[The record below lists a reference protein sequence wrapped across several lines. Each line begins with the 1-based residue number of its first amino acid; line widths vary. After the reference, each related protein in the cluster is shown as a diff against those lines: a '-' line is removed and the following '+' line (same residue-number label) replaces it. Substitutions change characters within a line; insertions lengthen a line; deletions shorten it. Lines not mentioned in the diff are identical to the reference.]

1 MYDKNNVFAKIAR
14 SEIPTNKICE
24 NEHALSFYDVNPV
37 AETHVLIIPKGEY
50 KNMFD
55 FLHNAAAIEQSAFW
69 DCVKET
75 ARKMNCDD
83 ACNVIANVGRGTF
96 FYQSVPHFHIHIIAG
111 EKNQYFSDIAQ
122 YKQLK

>member
-1 MYDKNNVFAKIAR
+1 MYDKNNVFAKIVR
-14 SEIPTNKICE
+14 GEIPTNKICE

-55 FLHNAAAIEQSAFW
+55 FLHNATAIEQSAFW

-75 ARKMNCDD
+75 ACKMNCDD

-111 EKNQYFSDIAQ
+111 EKKQDFSDIAQ
-122 YKQLK
+122 

>member
-1 MYDKNNVFAKIAR
+1 MYDKNNVFAKIVR
-14 SEIPTNKICE
+14 GEIPTNKIYE

-55 FLHNAAAIEQSAFW
+55 FLHNATTIEQSAFW

-111 EKNQYFSDIAQ
+111 EKKQDFSDIAQ
-122 YKQLK
+122 